1 MQFDEINGP
10 TLDEGNDTKV
20 IAQTRQTTVGIG
32 SKIFELAI
40 WLVGFIP
47 GIIVLIALGFDQVAG
62 YIVLALGIIPGIVL
76 TVKKTH
82 AKNYFEQLQQK
93 LQQDRSTIDNYIEQR
108 VVILQNC
115 AQLVKK
121 SIDLDKDTFSAIAAL
136 RSGVNPN
143 LSEKQD
149 AVDNAFAK
157 MTMTLEN
164 YPDLQAHKDIAN
176 AMQQNSYLQMEI
188 TAAREVYN
196 SRVNQ
201 WNRDIFAWPIK
212 QIVAAKLQLRTVV
225 PFATSKAIKEAARG
239 TFF

>member
-10 TLDEGNDTKV
+10 TLEDGNDTKV
-20 IAQTRQTTVGIG
+20 IAQTRQTTVGFG
-32 SKIFELAI
+32 SKLFEVFI

-47 GIIVLIALGFDQVAG
+47 GIITLLVAGFDNVVG
-62 YIVLALGIIPGIVL
+62 YIVLVLGLIPGIVL
-76 TVKKTH
+76 VVKKTH
-82 AKNYFEQLQQK
+82 AKNYFDQLQQK

-121 SIDLDKDTFSAIAAL
+121 SIDLDKETFTAIAAL
-136 RSGVNPN
+136 RSGTNPN
-143 LSEKQD
+143 ISEKQE

-196 SRVNQ
+196 NRVNQ
-201 WNRDIFAWPIK
+201 WNRDIFAWPVK
-212 QIVAAKLQLRTVV
+212 QIVAAKLQLRTIV